1 MLLVEVVAE
10 TDAGVAEEG
19 KDGRVHNVDI
29 LVVGTTTSLYLT
41 VIIET
46 ADIQHQTHILVGAD
60 FEINDVKSYD
70 NAA

>member
-10 TDAGVAEEG
+10 ADAGVAEEG
-19 KDGRVHNVDI
+19 EHRGVHNVDI
-29 LVVGTTTSLYLT
+29 LVVGAATSLNLG

-60 FEINDVKSYD
+60 FEIDDVKSYD

>member
-1 MLLVEVVAE
+1 MLLVEVIAE
-10 TDAGVAEEG
+10 TDAGIAEEG
-19 KDGRVHNVDI
+19 KDGRVHNVDV
-29 LVVGTTTSLYLT
+29 LVVGAATSLNLG

-60 FEINDVKSYD
+60 FEIDDVKSYD